1 MELVRQAEWPLIGEV
16 GGVLRPLGVAVPVA
30 EDGAVRDV
38 SVVDDEPAQRDPP
51 LAVTLLQAV
60 EVPAAGNVDRPAI
73 LVAVHE
79 HDVALG
85 VRHVAVDLARV
96 ARDVVHVAAEG
107 VVAHVIGPLHELLP
121 AADPGAVVVDRV
133 RVEDAAQEL
142 VVVAVQAA
150 RVAVDAVVDL
160 LPVDQV
166 LQLREQLFGHTRSC
180 LVSVD

>member
-1 MELVRQAEWPLIGEV
+1 
-16 GGVLRPLGVAVPVA
+16 
-30 EDGAVRDV
+30 
-38 SVVDDEPAQRDPP
+38 
-51 LAVTLLQAV
+51 
-60 EVPAAGNVDRPAI
+60 
-73 LVAVHE
+73 
-79 HDVALG
+79 
-85 VRHVAVDLARV
+85 
-96 ARDVVHVAAEG
+96 
-107 VVAHVIGPLHELLP
+107 
-121 AADPGAVVVDRV
+121 VVVDRV